1 MWEVLPR
8 GAALRKRS
16 AVLRKRSAVLRK
28 REPVYN
34 IFEDR
39 DTFEIYQVIS

>member
-34 IFEDR
+34 IFVDR